1 MFLCLNS
8 VAAEGKKIIY
18 TNIGNPHAVGQ
29 KPISYYRQVLSL
41 CDLPAEYGV
50 DNPVVASSFPS
61 DVVQRAIEM
70 REAIGPSGTG
80 AYTNSQ
86 GIAKFRVDV
95 AHFITERDEHVS
107 LPSNIF
113 LTNGASAAIEN
124 VLTGLIG
131 SNRDSVMI
139 PIPQYPIYS
148 AIISRLGARQVG
160 YYLGKDFL
168 FYQCFIE
175 FKNRATSHIKVQC

>member
-1 MFLCLNS
+1 MIHPKNHNAGC
-8 VAAEGKKIIY
+8 K
-18 TNIGNPHAVGQ
+18 GNPHAVGQ

-50 DNPVVASSFPS
+50 DNPAVASSFPS

-70 REAIGPSGTG
+70 REAIGESGTG

-86 GIAKFRVDV
+86 GIAKFRADV
-95 AHFITERDEHVS
+95 AHFITERDGHVS

-131 SNRDSVMI
+131 SNTDSVMI
-139 PIPQYPIYS
+139 PIPQVR
-148 AIISRLGARQVG
+148 II
-160 YYLGKDFL
+160 
-168 FYQCFIE
+168 
-175 FKNRATSHIKVQC
+175 

>member
-1 MFLCLNS
+1 M
-8 VAAEGKKIIY
+8 AAEGKKIIY

-41 CDLPAEYGV
+41 CDLPSEYGV
-50 DNPVVASSFPS
+50 DNPAVASAFPS
-61 DVVQRAIEM
+61 DVIQRAIEM
-70 REAIGPSGTG
+70 RTAIGPSGTG

-86 GIAKFRVDV
+86 GIEKFRDDV
-95 AHFITERDEHVS
+95 AHFIAERDEHIS

-160 YYLGKDFL
+160 YVSNKSAY
-168 FYQCFIE
+168 
-175 FKNRATSHIKVQC
+175 N